1 MISHNAEQTDRDCLP
16 HLVIH
21 NTEWF
26 LRHKLIQIKKQELI
40 VILNKLT
47 NLQTR
52 FLPSMLQ
59 FPNALLLYMMIPASA
74 LAIRRLT
81 LYELAHLADVEGFL

>member
-1 MISHNAEQTDRDCLP
+1 
-16 HLVIH
+16 
-21 NTEWF
+21 
-26 LRHKLIQIKKQELI
+26 
-40 VILNKLT
+40 
-47 NLQTR
+47 
-52 FLPSMLQ
+52 MLQ